1 MIREEEIRQAAK
13 ANASQM
19 CNLCLDKYC
28 MKMGLTCPNL
38 HESVITF
45 TDGVEWADKHPN
57 LEKLWHDV
65 SEEPL
70 LEDKEIIFLNEQD
83 IAYISERFGGTF
95 TYMLEELSWERFVE
109 LLRISKWA
117 YVADILPKGG
127 EL

>member
-1 MIREEEIRQAAK
+1 MNREEQIKQANIEYTLKNRPMCVCGDSFAEMADELNRNAAFEEGAK
-13 ANASQM
+13 
-19 CNLCLDKYC
+19 
-28 MKMGLTCPNL
+28 
-38 HESVITF
+38 
-45 TDGVEWADKHPN
+45 WADEHPN
-57 LEKLWHDV
+57 LEKLWHDA

-117 YVADILPKGG
+117 YIDDLLPK
-127 EL
+127 ESVK